1 MSEKE
6 YFEKIFD
13 TVLEDIN
20 KRHAII
26 QEPVQEPLQ
35 ELVQEP
41 VQEPTQEPVKEPE
54 PVQEKEVS
62 EKTNLLNTKEPDNLF
77 HDTEEVILGIIKNIE
92 NIENIE
98 GEFAPPEKKSLCTRI
113 FDCLRIKI

>member
-20 KRHAII
+20 KRHAKVQEPT
-26 QEPVQEPLQ
+26 QEPVQETVQ
-35 ELVQEP
+35 EL
-41 VQEPTQEPVKEPE
+41 VQEPTQEPVKEPEPE

-92 NIENIE
+92 NIE

>member
-26 QEPVQEPLQ
+26 QEPAQKPLQEQVQEP
-35 ELVQEP
+35 E
-41 VQEPTQEPVKEPE
+41 KEPD

-62 EKTNLLNTKEPDNLF
+62 EKTNLLNTKELDNVV
-77 HDTEEVILGIIKNIE
+77 HDTEEVILGIIK